1 MKLLIFPGG
10 GNPSHREYKDAYDLL
25 AENAPRY
32 GYDEV
37 DISLRWPGQ
46 FTENERADDAL
57 TFDGAVD
64 AASSYLSQHEQEKE
78 RFDIVS
84 RSFGTLVAARSAIG
98 DQPAKLRKLIFWG
111 VPPYWLFW
119 RRWKRDLEANRKMGL
134 RKGIRIE
141 ESFFSSL
148 VPFEETIPELPYPA
162 VVATGTND
170 EVAQPAFLK
179 YLASLVSEEQDIDFR
194 VVDDAPHVVDSDSP
208 ADVRK
213 GYLEALF
220 T

>member
-1 MKLLIFPGG
+1 MKLLIFSGG

-25 AENAPRY
+25 IENAPRY

-37 DISLRWPGQ
+37 DVSLRWPGQ
-46 FTENERADDAL
+46 FSEDERAEDAL

-64 AASSYLSQHEQEKE
+64 AASNYLSKHEQEE
-78 RFDIVS
+78 ESYDIVS
-84 RSFGTLVAARSAIG
+84 RSFGTLVAARSAS
-98 DQPAKLRKLIFWG
+98 DNQPAKLRKLIFWG

-119 RRWKRDLEANRKMGL
+119 RRWKRDLEANRELGFK
-134 RKGIRIE
+134 KGIRIE

-148 VPFEETIPELPYPA
+148 VPFEEMVTELSYPA
-162 VVATGTND
+162 VFATGTND
-170 EVAQPAFLK
+170 EVAQPAFLR
-179 YLASLVSEEQDIDFR
+179 YLESLVSKEQDVDFR
-194 VVDDAPHVVDSDSP
+194 VVDDAPHVVDSDST

-213 GYLEALF
+213 SYLEALF